1 MSDEVQRSVTSSGG
15 DATHRVIAPH
25 PVRDFWRLRWLEV
38 VGSTIF
44 LAFVA
49 WPLLRPSRVVEGF
62 DTYAYSA
69 PNEAVSFRSLLA
81 GRLPQWNPTLFGGV
95 PHLANPQVGLFNPL
109 KLPFVAFDPWRAV
122 LLITAFHLLVLT
134 VGMVVLAH
142 RLRLRPPAGFVAAVA
157 LIGSGMV

>member
-1 MSDEVQRSVTSSGG
+1 MSDEVQRSVTSSGA

-25 PVRDFWRLRWLEV
+25 PVRDFWRLRWLAV
-38 VGSTIF
+38 
-44 LAFVA
+44 VA

-81 GRLPQWNPTLFGGV
+81 GHLPQWNPTLFGGV

-122 LLITAFHLLVLT
+122 LLIT
-134 VGMVVLAH
+134 
-142 RLRLRPPAGFVAAVA
+142 
-157 LIGSGMV
+157 